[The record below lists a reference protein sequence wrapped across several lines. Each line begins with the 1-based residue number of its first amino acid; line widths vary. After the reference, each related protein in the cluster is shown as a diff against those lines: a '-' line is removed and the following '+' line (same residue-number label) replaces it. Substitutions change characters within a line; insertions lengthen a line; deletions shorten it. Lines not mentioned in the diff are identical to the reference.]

1 MASMKILVV
10 FGATGNQGGSVIT
23 TVLNDPVLAEQ
34 FQLRGITRDPSKPSA
49 AALADKGVS
58 LVKADLDDKESL
70 KLALKDAYAVF
81 AVTNWQ
87 EVLNKE
93 REIQQG
99 KNIADVAKELN
110 VQHLIWSSL
119 PNVTKI
125 TGGKN
130 TGVLHFDS
138 KAVVEEYIR
147 SIGVPATF
155 LLFGVFMHYILF
167 QLVPKSPG
175 SKSYTLKVPMS
186 TNNKYPLISVPNDV
200 GKYVKSIL
208 LNREKLLGKQIL
220 AGERDYTFQETADI
234 LKNVG
239 GLDVIAEQV
248 GEKEYRG
255 ILAANGF
262 PEFLQDDMVSNMDY
276 IENYGFFG
284 GEDVKKDHDIL
295 TEKLESFEEWVKNS
309 PMIVAMK

>member
-1 MASMKILVV
+1 MSSKRILVV
-10 FGATGNQGGSVIT
+10 FGATGNQGGSVIN
-23 TVLNDPVLAEQ
+23 TVLNDPVLTDQ
-34 FQLRGITRDPSKPSA
+34 FQLRGITRDPRKPSA

-99 KNIADVAKELN
+99 KNIADAAKELN

-119 PNVTKI
+119 PNVTKN

-138 KAVVEEYIR
+138 KAVVEEYMR
-147 SIGVPATF
+147 SIGLPATF
-155 LLFGVFMHYILF
+155 LLLGVFMHYILF
-167 QLVPKSPG
+167 QLVPKPLG
-175 SKSYTLKVPMS
+175 SKSYVLQFPVSLNT
-186 TNNKYPLISVPNDV
+186 KYPLISVSTDV

-208 LNREKLLGKQIL
+208 LNREKLLGKQII
-220 AGERDYTFQETADI
+220 AGEREYTVQETADI
-234 LKNVG
+234 LKDVG
-239 GLDVIAEQV
+239 GLDVVAEQI

-255 ILAANGF
+255 ILAARGF
-262 PEFLQDDMVSNMDY
+262 PEFLQDDMLSNMDY
-276 IENYGFFG
+276 FGTNGFFN
-284 GEDVKKDHDIL
+284 GEDVRRDHDIL

-309 PMIVAMK
+309 KEVAAMK